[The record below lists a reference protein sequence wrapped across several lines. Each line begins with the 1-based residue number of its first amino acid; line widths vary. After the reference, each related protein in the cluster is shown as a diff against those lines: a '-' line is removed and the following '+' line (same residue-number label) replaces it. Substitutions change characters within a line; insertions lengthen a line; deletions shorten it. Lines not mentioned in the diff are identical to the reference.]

1 MGNRRLTMSVS
12 RPLSFVELFRAT
24 PATSALLALG
34 PLGLAVGQLANGYV
48 NGVSP
53 TVSVGFAAVMVAFAV
68 VAMGHHAAEY
78 RLRRLENEVDGE
90 RESAGDA
97 TR

>member
-1 MGNRRLTMSVS
+1 MSVS

-53 TVSVGFAAVMVAFAV
+53 AVSVGFAAVMVAFAV
-68 VAMGHHAAEY
+68 VAMRHHAAEY
-78 RLRRLENEVDGE
+78 RLWRLESETNGD
-90 RESAGDA
+90 RESAVDS